1 MEGPVKTILILDG
14 HPDPENGHLC
24 HALARAYSVGAE
36 RAAHRP
42 NLVRVADLDFPIL
55 RKPSDFTDEPSP
67 ENVRPVRDALL
78 EADHLVLIY
87 PLWLGTLPS
96 YTKGFLEQLLHYD
109 TAFERSVDN
118 RWPKGKM
125 RGKSARIVLTT
136 GMPAL
141 AYKLWYGAHS
151 LKSLK
156 RNILGFVGFKPVRST
171 VFGMAEHAEPAQVGR
186 WLKTMEKLGSR
197 SI

>member
-1 MEGPVKTILILDG
+1 MKTILILDG
-14 HPDPENGHLC
+14 HPDPDNEHLC
-24 HALARAYSVGAE
+24 HALAKAYSVGAE

-42 NLVRVADLDFPIL
+42 KLVRVADLDFPIL
-55 RKPSDFTDEPSP
+55 RKPSDFTSEPSP
-67 ENVRPVRDALL
+67 ETIRPVRDALL

-87 PLWLGTLPS
+87 PLWLGTLPA
-96 YTKGFLEQLLHYD
+96 YTKAFLEQLLHYD
-109 TAFERSVDN
+109 TAFERSVGD

-171 VFGMAEHAEPAQVGR
+171 VFGMVEHAEPAQVGR

-197 SI
+197 SA